1 MKINFIIICIC
12 LNYIPVFAYSSAASK
27 FAEQEYAKKN
37 NCEKVKINMKKEYS
51 TEYQQDTGKI
61 IIYGWGDIKIKGC
74 KKKKITYV
82 VLLDNFGKP
91 GWSSINFY
99 K

>member
-1 MKINFIIICIC
+1 
-12 LNYIPVFAYSSAASK
+12 
-27 FAEQEYAKKN
+27 
-37 NCEKVKINMKKEYS
+37 MKKEYS

>member
-1 MKINFIIICIC
+1 MKVLFLVLFFCFTILPI
-12 LNYIPVFAYSSAASK
+12 YSYSSEASK
-27 FAEQEYAKKN
+27 FAEREYAKKN